1 MMKKTTIDPDA
12 RRGQAGFTL
21 VETLVAIVVLTF
33 GLMAVTNL
41 LLVSAS
47 SDQVANQA
55 TAAATS
61 ASQVMDVLKSQP
73 WSDLDPAGHGG
84 NLTADTQTPAPN
96 CRALP
101 VPITGVFNC
110 DDVIDGV
117 GTIKTR
123 WTIAAVAGTGRL
135 LMVTVRSE
143 GTGVLGAGRTTTTF
157 TALRACTES
166 TLGSCPALPGGICC
180 PTS

>member
-1 MMKKTTIDPDA
+1 MMKKTTIDPNA

-47 SDQVANQA
+47 SNQVANQA

-61 ASQVMDVLKSQP
+61 ATQVMDVLKATTWGS
-73 WSDLDPAGHGG
+73 LGAGG
-84 NLTADTQTPAPN
+84 NLAADTTTPAPS

-101 VPITGVFNC
+101 IPITATFNC
-110 DDVIDGV
+110 DDIVDGV

-123 WTIAAVAGTGRL
+123 WTITAIAGTQRL
-135 LMVTVRSE
+135 MMVTVRSE
-143 GTGVLGAGRTTTTF
+143 GTGVLGAGRTTATF
-157 TALRACTES
+157 TAFRACTQS
-166 TLGSCPALPGGICC
+166 TTGSCGVGACC